1 MNFAYAYHSGWPTT
15 LAETVSVTRQN
26 GDADVATRPEL
37 LYSSR
42 LPAYYRLDARVT
54 RRYATD
60 RGEVRV
66 FFELINM
73 TNRENVFAYDYEK
86 AIDDNGNFY
95 LNQEGETWF
104 PLLPSLGVSWTG
116 GF

>member
-1 MNFAYAYHSGWPTT
+1 
-15 LAETVSVTRQN
+15 VTRQN
-26 GDADVATRPEL
+26 SDADVATRPEL

-104 PLLPSLGVSWTG
+104 PLLPSLNVSWTG